1 MSTQEL
7 SDLKHTQ
14 VKMKKILQ
22 ETSDELEHTK
32 RKAEQHEAEVKKLRS
47 RVEELKREL
56 AKAEDQVGSKPQILS
71 NLLSERLPME

>member
-56 AKAEDQVGSKPQILS
+56 AKAEDQVGFNPNSQVNPWG
-71 NLLSERLPME
+71 ERLPLK